1 MHLLVMKALGMP
13 SSHPQQ
19 PRHGIFG
26 DLDQA
31 SRGAHASAFVQMVDD
46 RLGFF
51 LRQLRVE

>member
-1 MHLLVMKALGMP
+1 VHLLGMKALGMP
-13 SSHPQQ
+13 SGHPQQ

-31 SRGAHASAFVQMVDD
+31 SRGAHSSAFVQMVDD